1 MSGLTFT
8 EELEAA
14 EKRLGKTLRMEAE
27 RVHRKTVRDRTH
39 AFRNTDMRGP
49 EPWKYRTDLTIGG
62 KTVI

>member
-1 MSGLTFT
+1 MSRLTFT

-14 EKRLGKTLRMEAE
+14 EKRLGKTLRTEAD
-27 RVHRKTVRDRTH
+27 RVHRKTAHDRTH
-39 AFRNTDMRGP
+39 AFRNTDIRGP